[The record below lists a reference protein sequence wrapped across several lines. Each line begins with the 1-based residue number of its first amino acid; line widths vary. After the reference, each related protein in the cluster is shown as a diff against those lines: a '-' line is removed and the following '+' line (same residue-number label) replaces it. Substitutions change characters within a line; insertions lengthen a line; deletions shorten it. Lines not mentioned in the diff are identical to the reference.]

1 MLDFKNN
8 YELRY
13 FLARAFINVLNFEEI
28 YRVIK
33 YFQTPEEEKQLPR
46 AFLELSFQKS
56 LRKQNVK
63 LLKGTLCRAEF

>member
-1 MLDFKNN
+1 MSRSEH
-8 YELRY
+8 YPR
-13 FLARAFINVLNFEEI
+13 LNFEEI

-56 LRKQNVK
+56 MRKQNVK